1 MWAIIL
7 GAVQLA
13 ERAAR
18 VSHLGCW
25 DGQRRLQ
32 ICMGNRLHEGDEKI
46 VEPRLTPCLVALA
59 AGDDRGATGQGA
71 CRSRKSNSL
80 IGLAGTVYVITSA
93 TLNLEVLSSTTTAQ
107 ARCGKEHEGFE

>member
-46 VEPRLTPCLVALA
+46 VEPRLTPYPVALA
-59 AGDDRGATGQGA
+59 
-71 CRSRKSNSL
+71 
-80 IGLAGTVYVITSA
+80 VE
-93 TLNLEVLSSTTTAQ
+93 TLL
-107 ARCGKEHEGFE
+107 R